1 MDMKFTPFLQ
11 RVDSTIKDSTQRAA
25 ILAAV
30 IGIAAAQELSLP
42 SSKADDAEGYYNG
55 ILMPEYNA
63 ILDRF
68 NENLVFSVKEALVM
82 TRAFWMLRYETL
94 YPCNEM
100 PNSQYGFFDTLV
112 GAHCY
117 FSPDQHKFLNDNK
130 DVIFQLTFYARR
142 LIETFSEG

>member
-1 MDMKFTPFLQ
+1 MDMKFNPFLQ
-11 RVDSTIKDSTQRAA
+11 RVEATIKDSTQRGA

-42 SSKADDAEGYYNG
+42 SSKADDPEGYYQG
-55 ILMPEYNA
+55 VLMPEYNA

-68 NENLVFSVKEALVM
+68 NENLVFSVKEALAM
-82 TRAFWMLRYETL
+82 TRAFWLLRYESV
-94 YPCNEM
+94 YPCNEI

-130 DVIFQLTFYARR
+130 DLIFGLVFHARL
-142 LIETFSEG
+142 LIESFSEG